1 MHPVLDRARR
11 LFALA
16 ALTLAGNA
24 LAQSF
29 PNRQIEWVVPYPPGG
44 GTDIVARALAQAMSE
59 QLGQG
64 FVVNNKP
71 GAATAIGAD
80 YVARA
85 KPDGYTLM
93 SADTATLAANPFIYS
108 KLAYNA
114 EKDFAPVGLTVRFP
128 MILVVNPSVP
138 AQNLN
143 ELNAWLKSRTGT
155 NYASPGAGSPHHLTT
170 ELFRTAVQ
178 AELTHVAYKGAA
190 PALQDVVSGQVP
202 MMFVDTAS
210 GYPFISTGKLRPIGI
225 ASLKRVKNFEA
236 IPTLAEQGL
245 KGFEAYAWQG
255 LVVPAGTPTD
265 TVNTLNRALRAA
277 MDTTPVKARLQVLGL
292 EATPGT
298 PAQMADYA
306 ARERAKWGPV
316 IKAAGIKAD

>member
-44 GTDIVARALAQAMSE
+44 GTDIVA
-59 QLGQG
+59 
-64 FVVNNKP
+64 
-71 GAATAIGAD
+71 
-80 YVARA
+80 
-85 KPDGYTLM
+85 
-93 SADTATLAANPFIYS
+93 
-108 KLAYNA
+108 
-114 EKDFAPVGLTVRFP
+114 
-128 MILVVNPSVP
+128 
-138 AQNLN
+138 
-143 ELNAWLKSRTGT
+143 
-155 NYASPGAGSPHHLTT
+155 
-170 ELFRTAVQ
+170 
-178 AELTHVAYKGAA
+178 
-190 PALQDVVSGQVP
+190 
-202 MMFVDTAS
+202 
-210 GYPFISTGKLRPIGI
+210 
-225 ASLKRVKNFEA
+225 
-236 IPTLAEQGL
+236 
-245 KGFEAYAWQG
+245 
-255 LVVPAGTPTD
+255 
-265 TVNTLNRALRAA
+265 RALRAA